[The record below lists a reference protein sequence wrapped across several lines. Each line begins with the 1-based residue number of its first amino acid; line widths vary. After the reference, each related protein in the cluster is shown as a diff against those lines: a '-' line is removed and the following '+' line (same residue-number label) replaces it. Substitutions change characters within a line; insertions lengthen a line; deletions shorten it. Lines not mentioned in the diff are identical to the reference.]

1 MCAMEPLP
9 FANVSINELL
19 VRFPKVRGT
28 VEPSSYSPVDVFVY
42 SLCKIALL
50 GAEYDLVQESEEVLD
65 FLAKTLTEPECLM
78 TAYALVQTRKGRLE
92 YAESILA
99 RVLDKKPDYDSAQV
113 AMAGVCVLQGKGGW
127 LPTVNQLLATSLNPT
142 VRKCAEKILLSRS
155 N

>member
-1 MCAMEPLP
+1 MKTLP

-19 VRFPKVRGT
+19 FRFPKGREP
-28 VEPSSYSPVDVFVY
+28 VEPACSSPVDVFVY
-42 SLCKIALL
+42 SLCKIALM
-50 GAEYDLVQESEEVLD
+50 GAEYDLVQEGEEVLD
-65 FLAKTLTEPECLM
+65 FLAETLTEPESLM

-92 YAESILA
+92 YAESILV

-113 AMAGVCVLQGKGGW
+113 AMAGVCILQGKEGW